1 MKKAIT
7 ILALIMMIFA
17 VSCSNDTPAPANEV
31 PVKEDITVDTPALP
45 ETPGN
50 LEDVVDLFT
59 VISALTTA
67 DEAVVDEWTN
77 YYNEAG
83 EKVATLVDGD
93 TYLTID
99 GDVLRAGDKVIY
111 YPGYYWIEV
120 NDVRYTT
127 STEQGRQYIE
137 DINDLMGSVVSSV
150 ESSDVEKVFTY
161 EYEVPATEPEGEP
174 TTASHT
180 ITVTGTKRAETGEPA
195 EEHLDGT
202 LEYSEL
208 NMVIAPAYG
217 DFTTVKL
224 NVYDKIEPVDVE
236 EGEPVP
242 DPATEEVRY
251 YVLTVG
257 DTIYDV
263 SIGAD
268 VIEGVLT
275 DMFN

>member
-31 PVKEDITVDTPALP
+31 PVKEDIIVDTPALP

-99 GDVLRAGDKVIY
+99 GDVLRAGDKYLVLPVV
-111 YPGYYWIEV
+111 PGM
-120 NDVRYTT
+120 VRIDTAV
-127 STEQGRQYIE
+127 EQGVKAENIFLPELQRPSSGDFQHI
-137 DINDLMGSVVSSV
+137 VVGPGV
-150 ESSDVEKVFTY
+150 PRGFVAVPDGFT
-161 EYEVPATEPEGEP
+161 
-174 TTASHT
+174 
-180 ITVTGTKRAETGEPA
+180 
-195 EEHLDGT
+195 
-202 LEYSEL
+202 
-208 NMVIAPAYG
+208 AYG
-217 DFTTVKL
+217 DPILQKHLGLRESQGVALQCVGGVGGANAEIGVQFL
-224 NVYDKIEPVDVE
+224 HLIW
-236 EGEPVP
+236 GQR
-242 DPATEEVRY
+242 A
-251 YVLTVG
+251 VLS
-257 DTIYDV
+257 DDLRV
-263 SIGAD
+263 SVNA
-268 VIEGVLT
+268 V
-275 DMFN
+275 